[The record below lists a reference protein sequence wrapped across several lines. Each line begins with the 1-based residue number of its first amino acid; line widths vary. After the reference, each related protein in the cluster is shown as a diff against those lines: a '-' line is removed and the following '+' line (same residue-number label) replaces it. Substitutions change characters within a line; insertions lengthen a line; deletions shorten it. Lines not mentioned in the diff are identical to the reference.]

1 VQEATTPMLLFY
13 LLCLLP
19 LHCNGV
25 IQNLKSESALILHR
39 LPIQGAAVAYVADMF
54 STPAILV
61 KAVTDI
67 VDGDKPTAEEFLK
80 NLISVTA
87 ALDVAVTKLVDFI
100 CGKRISDL

>member
-1 VQEATTPMLLFY
+1 MLLFY

-25 IQNLKSESALILHR
+25 IQNLKSESGLILPR

-54 STPAILV
+54 STPAILL

-87 ALDVAVTKLVDFI
+87 ALDVAATKLVDFI